1 MPSKAAALALVAMV
15 LLSGCSMLDGGDPAP
30 TSMPDPGNS
39 HALVYGSDTGGHA
52 YEATVT
58 VTKDGET
65 VYETDIESNGT
76 GVYRNLTRFEEP
88 GPYTVTVNTTLP
100 APGFENRSERFEV
113 GGKTS
118 EATAISVGYQ
128 GIAHATFALPRR
140 SVDEPIEITG
150 TGPGRSVD
158 RLVVEHRGRRVVETA
173 PTLAGNEPY
182 YVANL
187 ERTGVY
193 RVSVLSEGEWER
205 RTVVLADPSQQVHVI
220 LGYQQSPAIVVES
233 ADG

>member
-1 MPSKAAALALVAMV
+1 MPSKTTALAVAAVV
-15 LLSGCSMLDGGDPAP
+15 LLSGCSMLDGGDPAT
-30 TSMPDPGNS
+30 TSPPDPVNS
-39 HALVYGSDTGGHA
+39 HPLVYGSDTGGHA

-58 VTKDGET
+58 VTKDGKT
-65 VYETDIESNGT
+65 VYETDIASNGT

-100 APGFENRSERFEV
+100 AVGGGNMSERFV
-113 GGKTS
+113 VAGRTS
-118 EATAISVGYQ
+118 EATAVSVGYQ
-128 GIAHATFALPRR
+128 GIAHASFSLPRR
-140 SVDEPIEITG
+140 TVDEPVKVTG
-150 TGPGRSVD
+150 TGPGRSVG
-158 RLVVEHRGRRVVETA
+158 RLVVEHRGQRVVETA

-187 ERTGVY
+187 ERTGLY